1 MRIREIAITGFKSYP
16 NTVNLADLSPTF
28 NSVTGLNGSGK
39 SNILDAI
46 CFVLCP
52 SNKDPRIDKYQD
64 LIYKQGHAGV
74 TQATV
79 TITFELGRGNLE
91 TLSRTVSSGKSQFH
105 LNQRPIPQHT
115 VLDWLR
121 SHHLEPSHWLLR

>member
-1 MRIREIAITGFKSYP
+1 MRIRDITLAGFKSYP
-16 NTVNLADLSPTF
+16 NTVKLSELSPTF

-52 SNKDPRIDKYQD
+52 STKDPRIEKHQD
-64 LIYKQGHAGV
+64 YIYKQGHAGV

-79 TITFELGRGNLE
+79 TITFEAGTNKII
-91 TLSRTVSSGKSQFH
+91 TLSRTVNSGKSQFH
-105 LNQRPIPQHT
+105 LDQRPVTQLYA
-115 VLDWLR
+115 LDWL
-121 SHHLEPSHWLLR
+121 

>member
-1 MRIREIAITGFKSYP
+1 MRIRDITIAGFKSYP
-16 NTVNLADLSPTF
+16 NTVKLSELSPTF

-52 SNKDPRIDKYQD
+52 SNKDPRIEKYQD
-64 LIYKQGHAGV
+64 MIYKQGHTGV

-79 TITFELGRGNLE
+79 TITFELGTNHIM
-91 TLSRTVSSGKSQFH
+91 TLSRTVTSGKSQFH
-105 LNQRPIPQHT
+105 LDHRPVPQHS
-115 VLDWLR
+115 VVKWL
-121 SHHLEPSHWLLR
+121 S